1 MLSMS
6 RISTRPDGT
15 AVAFPAVRPATP
27 RPAYGWAVIGVLCAV
42 AIGVIATWN
51 PQIGAGLLVAGALA
65 IAVMRSPAMLLPIL
79 VATPFVEMIDIGG
92 VRITR
97 LLAPAALLVVIV
109 CLTRG
114 QRIQPG
120 PPLFWV
126 CGYALWALAS
136 GLWTVSTD
144 GTLTLLASLAIALVY
159 MLAIALLVE
168 TRRDLNRMLWT
179 LAVCSFVLSVSSIL
193 AFLDKPFGPL
203 GATIQEGR
211 VQGATGD
218 PSFFA
223 AVQLVALPLILV
235 LASAVSNSWLRAA
248 LYFTAVLDIAAV
260 FSTTSRGGFLQLI
273 VVFLLLLVF
282 PARRIFGSP
291 TSKAIALLVIV
302 LGGLAFFSRYSVD
315 IAPRLETIMS
325 QGGGGADQTGSGRLI
340 IWPAAWMAFEER
352 PFTGI
357 GYGAF
362 RETAID
368 RLYKTRNTYLGNF
381 KVHKEEVHNA
391 FLGSLAELG
400 LVGLL
405 LFIGVLASA
414 ARTLFRIA
422 ARARRLGEYFVERVA
437 NALVIGICGWCV
449 GSLFI
454 STETSRPIW
463 IVVGLSLALPKLL
476 REEVEDEAA
485 DDGAQ
490 ARARVSPP
498 ASTNG
503 AP

>member
-1 MLSMS
+1 MM
-6 RISTRPDGT
+6 RPAWLRAPKPSARLANRRSGRPKPARRRAMYQT
-15 AVAFPAVRPATP
+15 SIAVPMACPAVRPATP

-51 PQIGAGLLVAGALA
+51 PQIGAGLLIAGALA

-203 GATIQEGR
+203 GATIQEDR

-223 AVQLVALPLILV
+223 AVQLVALPLILA

-260 FSTTSRGGFLQLI
+260 FST
-273 VVFLLLLVF
+273 
-282 PARRIFGSP
+282 
-291 TSKAIALLVIV
+291 
-302 LGGLAFFSRYSVD
+302 YSVD

-400 LVGLL
+400 PGPPPRPRKR
-405 LFIGVLASA
+405 APNE
-414 ARTLFRIA
+414 ARPRP
-422 ARARRLGEYFVERVA
+422 RRRLGR
-437 NALVIGICGWCV
+437 
-449 GSLFI
+449 
-454 STETSRPIW
+454 
-463 IVVGLSLALPKLL
+463 
-476 REEVEDEAA
+476 
-485 DDGAQ
+485 
-490 ARARVSPP
+490 
-498 ASTNG
+498 
-503 AP
+503 